1 MAGRAQPRPRA
12 TITPELDDPESLVRS
27 VMCSAAPHFWQS
39 VSRVRFG
46 DRRGGAETARC
57 GVLGGV
63 YVRGSY
69 VLGPEAASDD
79 DRWDELQRAEADEFR
94 DVDR

>member
-1 MAGRAQPRPRA
+1 MTA
-12 TITPELDDPESLVRS
+12 TTSLFAHIPLEPS
-27 VMCSAAPHFWQS
+27 
-39 VSRVRFG
+39 G
-46 DRRGGAETARC
+46 NTAT
-57 GVLGGV
+57 LGGV